1 MKDLLIEILV
11 EEIPAD
17 FAYPASLSFKKIIE
31 NTLKNNGLNF
41 KSITSFTTPRR
52 LSILVEEAE
61 EKSKD
66 DIIESKGP
74 LLESAIKDG
83 VLTKAGEGFLKAN
96 NIEIKNIKD
105 IEVYKSVSF
114 LSQSSEIYF
123 DYNVFDTVMLG
134 RYANFK
140 DKLLSIPSKE
150 DKEFVFECLEK
161 LNIIHLK
168 DKLINRLSGGEL
180 QKVFLARAFAQN
192 PKIILMDEPTN
203 HLDLNSQIE
212 LIYNLKEWVNKD
224 FRCIIAVMHDIN
236 NALNFADKILLLHKG
251 EIIYFGDI
259 ENFNLELLNNVYN
272 INVVEYMRN
281 SLKNIR

>member
-1 MKDLLIEILV
+1 MIEV
-11 EEIPAD
+11 NN
-17 FAYPASLSFKKIIE
+17 LSFSYNYNNKKI
-31 NTLKNNGLNF
+31 LKNISFKLFENERLCIIGPNGSG
-41 KSITSFTTPRR
+41 KTT
-52 LSILVEEAE
+52 LLKCLCNILDFQGSVF
-61 EKSKD
+61 
-66 DIIESKGP
+66 I
-74 LLESAIKDG
+74 
-83 VLTKAGEGFLKAN
+83 N
-96 NIEIKNIKD
+96 NKNIKD

-150 DKEFVFECLEK
+150 DKDFIFECLEK

-180 QKVFLARAFAQN
+180 QKVFLARVFAQN

-212 LIYNLKEWVNKD
+212 LIHNLKEWVNKD

-259 ENFNLELLNNVYN
+259 ENFNLELLNNIYN

>member
-1 MKDLLIEILV
+1 MIEV
-11 EEIPAD
+11 NN
-17 FAYPASLSFKKIIE
+17 LSFSYDYNNKKI
-31 NTLKNNGLNF
+31 LKNISFKLFENEKLCIIGPNGSG
-41 KSITSFTTPRR
+41 KTT
-52 LSILVEEAE
+52 LLKCLCNILDFQGSVF
-61 EKSKD
+61 
-66 DIIESKGP
+66 I
-74 LLESAIKDG
+74 
-83 VLTKAGEGFLKAN
+83 N
-96 NIEIKNIKD
+96 NKNIKD

-150 DKEFVFECLEK
+150 DKEFIFECLEK

-236 NALNFADKILLLHKG
+236 NALNFADKILVLKDG
-251 EIIYFGDI
+251 NSKFFGYTSD
-259 ENFNLELLNNVYN
+259 FDLQLLNDIYA
-272 INVVEYMRN
+272 INVVEYMKK
-281 SLKNIR
+281 SLIKWM

>member
-1 MKDLLIEILV
+1 MIEV
-11 EEIPAD
+11 NN
-17 FAYPASLSFKKIIE
+17 LSFSYNYNNKKI
-31 NTLKNNGLNF
+31 LKNISFKLFENERLCIIGPNGSGKTTLLKCLCNILDF
-41 KSITSFTTPRR
+41 QGSIF
-52 LSILVEEAE
+52 I
-61 EKSKD
+61 
-66 DIIESKGP
+66 
-74 LLESAIKDG
+74 
-83 VLTKAGEGFLKAN
+83 N
-96 NIEIKNIKD
+96 NKNIKD

-150 DKEFVFECLEK
+150 DKEFIFECLEK

-236 NALNFADKILLLHKG
+236 NALNFADKILVLKDGNSKFFGYTSDFDLQLFND
-251 EIIYFGDI
+251 IYA
-259 ENFNLELLNNVYN
+259 
-272 INVVEYMRN
+272 INVVEYIKK
-281 SLKNIR
+281 SLIKWV

>member
-1 MKDLLIEILV
+1 MIEV
-11 EEIPAD
+11 NN
-17 FAYPASLSFKKIIE
+17 LSFSYNYNNKKI
-31 NTLKNNGLNF
+31 LKNISFKLFENERLCIIGPNGSG
-41 KSITSFTTPRR
+41 KTT
-52 LSILVEEAE
+52 LLKCLCNILDFQGSVF
-61 EKSKD
+61 
-66 DIIESKGP
+66 I
-74 LLESAIKDG
+74 
-83 VLTKAGEGFLKAN
+83 N
-96 NIEIKNIKD
+96 NKNIKD

-150 DKEFVFECLEK
+150 DKEFIFECLEK

-236 NALNFADKILLLHKG
+236 NALNFADKILVLKDGNSKFFGYTSDFDLQLFND
-251 EIIYFGDI
+251 IYA
-259 ENFNLELLNNVYN
+259 
-272 INVVEYMRN
+272 INVVEYIKK
-281 SLKNIR
+281 SLIKLV

>member
-1 MKDLLIEILV
+1 MIEV
-11 EEIPAD
+11 NN
-17 FAYPASLSFKKIIE
+17 LSFSYNYNNKKI
-31 NTLKNNGLNF
+31 LKNISFKLFENERLCIIGPNGSG
-41 KSITSFTTPRR
+41 KTT
-52 LSILVEEAE
+52 LLKCLCNILDFQGSVF
-61 EKSKD
+61 
-66 DIIESKGP
+66 I
-74 LLESAIKDG
+74 
-83 VLTKAGEGFLKAN
+83 N
-96 NIEIKNIKD
+96 NKNIKD

-150 DKEFVFECLEK
+150 DKDFVFECLEK

-236 NALNFADKILLLHKG
+236 NALNFADKILVLKDGNSKFFGYTSDFDLQLFND
-251 EIIYFGDI
+251 IYA
-259 ENFNLELLNNVYN
+259 
-272 INVVEYMRN
+272 INVVEYIKK
-281 SLKNIR
+281 SLIKWV

>member
-1 MKDLLIEILV
+1 MIEV
-11 EEIPAD
+11 NN
-17 FAYPASLSFKKIIE
+17 LSFSYNYNNKKI
-31 NTLKNNGLNF
+31 LKNISFKLFENERLCIIGPNGSG
-41 KSITSFTTPRR
+41 KTT
-52 LSILVEEAE
+52 LLKCLCNILDFQGSVF
-61 EKSKD
+61 
-66 DIIESKGP
+66 I
-74 LLESAIKDG
+74 
-83 VLTKAGEGFLKAN
+83 N
-96 NIEIKNIKD
+96 NKNIKD

-236 NALNFADKILLLHKG
+236 NALSFADKILVLKDGNSKFFGYTSDFDLQLFND
-251 EIIYFGDI
+251 IYA
-259 ENFNLELLNNVYN
+259 
-272 INVVEYMRN
+272 INVVEYIKK
-281 SLKNIR
+281 SLIKWM

>member
-1 MKDLLIEILV
+1 MIEV
-11 EEIPAD
+11 NN
-17 FAYPASLSFKKIIE
+17 LSFSYNYNNKKI
-31 NTLKNNGLNF
+31 LKNISFKLFENERLCIIGPNGSGKTTLLKCLCNILDF
-41 KSITSFTTPRR
+41 QGSIF
-52 LSILVEEAE
+52 I
-61 EKSKD
+61 
-66 DIIESKGP
+66 
-74 LLESAIKDG
+74 
-83 VLTKAGEGFLKAN
+83 N
-96 NIEIKNIKD
+96 NKNIKD

-236 NALNFADKILLLHKG
+236 NALNFADKILVLKDGNSKFFGYTSDFDLQLFND
-251 EIIYFGDI
+251 IYA
-259 ENFNLELLNNVYN
+259 
-272 INVVEYMRN
+272 INVVEYIKK
-281 SLKNIR
+281 SLIKWV

>member
-1 MKDLLIEILV
+1 MIEV
-11 EEIPAD
+11 NN
-17 FAYPASLSFKKIIE
+17 LSFSYNYNNKKI
-31 NTLKNNGLNF
+31 LKNISFKLFENERLCIIGPNGSGKTTLLKCLCNILDF
-41 KSITSFTTPRR
+41 QGSIF
-52 LSILVEEAE
+52 I
-61 EKSKD
+61 
-66 DIIESKGP
+66 
-74 LLESAIKDG
+74 
-83 VLTKAGEGFLKAN
+83 N
-96 NIEIKNIKD
+96 NKNIKD

-114 LSQSSEIYF
+114 LSQSAEIYF

-236 NALNFADKILLLHKG
+236 NALNFADKILVLKDGNSKFFGYTSDFDLQLFND
-251 EIIYFGDI
+251 IYA
-259 ENFNLELLNNVYN
+259 
-272 INVVEYMRN
+272 INVVEYIKK
-281 SLKNIR
+281 SLIKWM

>member
-1 MKDLLIEILV
+1 MIEV
-11 EEIPAD
+11 NN
-17 FAYPASLSFKKIIE
+17 LSFSYNYNNKKI
-31 NTLKNNGLNF
+31 LKNISFKLFENERLCIIGPNGSG
-41 KSITSFTTPRR
+41 KTT
-52 LSILVEEAE
+52 LLKCLCNILDFQGSVF
-61 EKSKD
+61 
-66 DIIESKGP
+66 I
-74 LLESAIKDG
+74 
-83 VLTKAGEGFLKAN
+83 N
-96 NIEIKNIKD
+96 NKNIKD

-150 DKEFVFECLEK
+150 DKEFVFEFLEK

-168 DKLINRLSGGEL
+168 DELINRLSGGEL

-236 NALNFADKILLLHKG
+236 NALNFADKILVLKDGNSKFFGYTSDFDLQLFND
-251 EIIYFGDI
+251 IYA
-259 ENFNLELLNNVYN
+259 
-272 INVVEYMRN
+272 INVVEYIKK
-281 SLKNIR
+281 SLIKWV

>member
-1 MKDLLIEILV
+1 MIEV
-11 EEIPAD
+11 NN
-17 FAYPASLSFKKIIE
+17 LSFSYNYNNKKI
-31 NTLKNNGLNF
+31 LKNISFKLFENERLCIIGPNGSG
-41 KSITSFTTPRR
+41 KTT
-52 LSILVEEAE
+52 LLKCLCNILDFQGSVF
-61 EKSKD
+61 
-66 DIIESKGP
+66 I
-74 LLESAIKDG
+74 
-83 VLTKAGEGFLKAN
+83 N
-96 NIEIKNIKD
+96 NKNIKD

-224 FRCIIAVMHDIN
+224 FRSIIVVMHDIN
-236 NALNFADKILLLHKG
+236 NALNFANKILLLHKG

-259 ENFNLELLNNVYN
+259 ENFNLELLNNIYN

>member
-1 MKDLLIEILV
+1 MIEV
-11 EEIPAD
+11 NN
-17 FAYPASLSFKKIIE
+17 LSFSYNYNNKKI
-31 NTLKNNGLNF
+31 LKNISFKLFENERLCIIGPNGSG
-41 KSITSFTTPRR
+41 KTT
-52 LSILVEEAE
+52 LLKCLCNILDFQGSVF
-61 EKSKD
+61 
-66 DIIESKGP
+66 I
-74 LLESAIKDG
+74 
-83 VLTKAGEGFLKAN
+83 N
-96 NIEIKNIKD
+96 NKNIKD

-161 LNIIHLK
+161 LNIINLK

-236 NALNFADKILLLHKG
+236 NALNFANKILLLHKG

>member
-1 MKDLLIEILV
+1 MIEV
-11 EEIPAD
+11 NN
-17 FAYPASLSFKKIIE
+17 LSFSYNYNNKKI
-31 NTLKNNGLNF
+31 LKNISFKLFENEKLCIIGPNGSG
-41 KSITSFTTPRR
+41 KTT
-52 LSILVEEAE
+52 LLKCLCNILDFQGSVF
-61 EKSKD
+61 
-66 DIIESKGP
+66 I
-74 LLESAIKDG
+74 
-83 VLTKAGEGFLKAN
+83 N
-96 NIEIKNIKD
+96 NKNIKD

-236 NALNFADKILLLHKG
+236 NALNFADKILVLKDGNSKFFGYTSDFDLQLFND
-251 EIIYFGDI
+251 IYA
-259 ENFNLELLNNVYN
+259 
-272 INVVEYMRN
+272 INVVEYIKK
-281 SLKNIR
+281 SLIKWM

>member
-1 MKDLLIEILV
+1 MIEVNNLSFSYNYNNKKILKNISFKLFENERLCIIGPNGSGKTTLLKCLCNILDFQGSILIE
-11 EEIPAD
+11 
-17 FAYPASLSFKKIIE
+17 
-31 NTLKNNGLNF
+31 G
-41 KSITSFTTPRR
+41 
-52 LSILVEEAE
+52 
-61 EKSKD
+61 
-66 DIIESKGP
+66 
-74 LLESAIKDG
+74 
-83 VLTKAGEGFLKAN
+83 
-96 NIEIKNIKD
+96 KNIKD

-150 DKEFVFECLEK
+150 DKDFVFECLEK

-224 FRCIIAVMHDIN
+224 FRSIIAVMHDIN

-259 ENFNLELLNNVYN
+259 ENFNLELLNNIYN

>member
-1 MKDLLIEILV
+1 MIEV
-11 EEIPAD
+11 NN
-17 FAYPASLSFKKIIE
+17 LSFSYNYNNKKI
-31 NTLKNNGLNF
+31 LKNISFKLFENERLCIIGPNGSG
-41 KSITSFTTPRR
+41 KTT
-52 LSILVEEAE
+52 LLKCLCNILDFQGSVF
-61 EKSKD
+61 
-66 DIIESKGP
+66 I
-74 LLESAIKDG
+74 
-83 VLTKAGEGFLKAN
+83 N
-96 NIEIKNIKD
+96 NKNIKD

-212 LIYNLKEWVNKD
+212 LIYNLKEWAHSGCK
-224 FRCIIAVMHDIN
+224 CIVAVMHDIN
-236 NALNFADKILLLHKG
+236 ATLNFADKILVLKDG
-251 EIIYFGDI
+251 NSKFFGYTSD
-259 ENFNLELLNNVYN
+259 FDLQLLNDIYA
-272 INVVEYMRN
+272 INVVEYMKK
-281 SLKNIR
+281 SLIKWM

>member
-1 MKDLLIEILV
+1 MIEV
-11 EEIPAD
+11 NN
-17 FAYPASLSFKKIIE
+17 LSFSYDYNNKKI
-31 NTLKNNGLNF
+31 LKNISFKLFENEKLCIIGPNGSGKTTLLKCLCNILDF
-41 KSITSFTTPRR
+41 QGSIF
-52 LSILVEEAE
+52 I
-61 EKSKD
+61 
-66 DIIESKGP
+66 
-74 LLESAIKDG
+74 
-83 VLTKAGEGFLKAN
+83 N
-96 NIEIKNIKD
+96 NKNIKD

-192 PKIILMDEPTN
+192 TKIILMDEPTN

-212 LIYNLKEWVNKD
+212 LIYNLQEWVNKD

>member
-1 MKDLLIEILV
+1 MIEV
-11 EEIPAD
+11 NN
-17 FAYPASLSFKKIIE
+17 LSFSYNYNNKKI
-31 NTLKNNGLNF
+31 LKNISFKLFENERLCIIGPNGSG
-41 KSITSFTTPRR
+41 KTT
-52 LSILVEEAE
+52 LLKCLCNILDFQGSVF
-61 EKSKD
+61 
-66 DIIESKGP
+66 I
-74 LLESAIKDG
+74 
-83 VLTKAGEGFLKAN
+83 N
-96 NIEIKNIKD
+96 NKNIKD
-105 IEVYKSVSF
+105 IEVYKFVSF

-203 HLDLNSQIE
+203 HLDKDAKDE
-212 LIYNLKEWVNKD
+212 LKRALKEYKGS
-224 FRCIIAVMHDIN
+224 
-236 NALNFADKILLLHKG
+236 ILLVSH
-251 EIIYFGDI
+251 EPDFYRDVVTDI
-259 ENFNLELLNNVYN
+259 WNCEEWTTK
-272 INVVEYMRN
+272 VV
-281 SLKNIR
+281 

>member
-1 MKDLLIEILV
+1 MIEV
-11 EEIPAD
+11 NN
-17 FAYPASLSFKKIIE
+17 LSFSYDYNNKKI
-31 NTLKNNGLNF
+31 LKNISFKLFENERLCIIGPNGSGKTTLLKCLCNILNF
-41 KSITSFTTPRR
+41 QGSIF
-52 LSILVEEAE
+52 I
-61 EKSKD
+61 
-66 DIIESKGP
+66 
-74 LLESAIKDG
+74 
-83 VLTKAGEGFLKAN
+83 N
-96 NIEIKNIKD
+96 NKNIKD

-192 PKIILMDEPTN
+192 SKIILMDEPTN

-212 LIYNLKEWVNKD
+212 LIYNLQEWVNKD

-281 SLKNIR
+281 SLKNIK